1 MAIEVERE
9 YIQKWTKEH
18 LPDYT
23 SRLGLMDYIYF
34 TKDDENL
41 TIQTDIR
48 TLFYGTMMSFAGFIV
63 VFKEFERIFLNV
75 LEDNVDV
82 LLLKNIMMIIL

>member
-18 LPDYT
+18 LLDYT

-48 TLFYGTMMSFAGFIV
+48 TLFYGTMMSFGGFIV